1 MLGRALTR
9 AFAWVYRV
17 DRALRAKLTS
27 PGWLALA
34 LLVACAAFGLNTKTA
49 LIHELFGL
57 LFALL
62 LVAAFA
68 SLRFRPKVDVT
79 RRLPD
84 FATVGEAFE
93 YTLRVV
99 SRDARDVGAVD
110 VQETLVPRFP
120 TVREFLDF
128 RPRDDAQRNIFDR
141 MVGYLRWANLA
152 RRKSGATF
160 DWTGPAHLRP
170 GAEAVVRVKCL
181 PFRRGVIEFQGVRL
195 GQSEPLGLMRR
206 LARIEL
212 AENLLVLP
220 RTWRVAPPSLPG
232 TRRLQSGGV
241 AFAGRVGDAEEFV
254 GLREYR
260 AGDSPRRIHWK
271 AWARTG
277 RPVIKEYQDEFFV
290 RHALILDTFTG
301 SDDRAFETAVSVAAS
316 HVVSPRSG
324 EALLDLMFVERQA
337 YTLTLGRGV
346 GSVDELLRVLAIA
359 EPARD
364 RPFSQLAEAVQLH
377 AARLSGAIA
386 VLLDWDDERRR
397 MIGSLI
403 ARGVPVQVWVV
414 RPDDDATKP
423 DPGPMAAN
431 AGRFRV
437 ITPAT
442 AQAELAKP

>member
-27 PGWLALA
+27 AGWLALA
-34 LLVACAAFGLNTKTA
+34 LLVACAALGLNTKTA

-62 LVAAFA
+62 LVAALA
-68 SLRFRPKVDVT
+68 SLRFRPRIEVV

-84 FATVGEAFE
+84 FATVGEPFE
-93 YTLRVV
+93 YALRLRNGE
-99 SRDARDVGAVD
+99 SRDLGALE
-110 VQETLVPRFP
+110 VQETVAVKLP
-120 TVREFLDF
+120 TMREFLDF
-128 RPRDDAQRNIFDR
+128 RPRDDAPRNAFDR
-141 MVGYLRWANLA
+141 VVGYVRWANLA
-152 RRKSGATF
+152 RRKSGARF
-160 DWTGPAHLRP
+160 DRSEPARLAA
-170 GAEAVVRVKCL
+170 GAEALVRVRCL
-181 PFRRGVIEFQGVRL
+181 PVRRGVIEFQGVRV
-195 GQSEPLGLMRR
+195 GQPEPLGLMHR
-206 LARIEL
+206 LARFDA

-220 RTWRVAPPSLPG
+220 RTFRVAPPALPG
-232 TRRLQSGGV
+232 TRRLQAGGV

-260 AGDSPRRIHWK
+260 SGDTPRRIHWK

-277 RPVIKEYQDEFFV
+277 KPVIKEYQDEFFV
-290 RHALILDTFTG
+290 RHALILDTFPG
-301 SDDRAFETAVSVAAS
+301 DDDRGFETAVSVAAS
-316 HVVSPRSG
+316 HVVAPRSG

-346 GSVDELLRVLAIA
+346 GSVDQLLRVLAIA

-386 VLLDWDDERRR
+386 VLLDWDEPRRA
-397 MIGSLI
+397 MVGGLL
-403 ARGVPVQVWVV
+403 ARGVPVHVWLV
-414 RPDDDATKP
+414 RPDGAEGKP
-423 DPGPMAAN
+423 DPGPLAPN
-431 AGRFRV
+431 RFRV
-437 ITPAT
+437 LTPAT
-442 AQAELAKP
+442 AQVELARP